1 MSTGFTI
8 FCKYSPS
15 VTKVINSVRKDMEA
29 MGADI
34 DEIEDRVGKRLKN
47 KKRLNALMDGEYR
60 APNISD
66 ARLTGLIEKLYEENP
81 LKAAEVEN
89 QFEEALDIFED
100 LRFDLEDIELGE
112 GVGAFE
118 EFINFTLNPPDVS
131 TEGAAPLSG
140 IAQLPD
146 VNLPPP
152 PQIGT
157 GVNASLFANN
167 NTLGTQFNLLPTAVK
182 FDKLFPLG

>member
-1 MSTGFTI
+1 MAEYLKDS
-8 FCKYSPS
+8 YDSQS
-15 VTKVINSVRKDMEA
+15 RMYQVIKDMEA

-34 DEIEDRVGKRLKN
+34 DEIEDRVGSRLKN

-81 LKAAEVEN
+81 LKAAEVED
-89 QFEEALDIFED
+89 QFDEALSIFED
-100 LRFDLEDIELGE
+100 LRYDLEDIELGE

-131 TEGAAPLSG
+131 TEGTAPVSG
-140 IAQLPD
+140 IAQIAPI
-146 VNLPPP
+146 NLPPP

-167 NTLGTQFNLLPTAVK
+167 NTLGNQFNLLPTAVK

>member
-1 MSTGFTI
+1 
-8 FCKYSPS
+8 
-15 VTKVINSVRKDMEA
+15 
-29 MGADI
+29 
-34 DEIEDRVGKRLKN
+34 
-47 KKRLNALMDGEYR
+47 MDGEYR

-100 LRFDLEDIELGE
+100 LRFDLEDMELGE

-131 TEGAAPLSG
+131 TQGTAPLSG

-157 GVNASLFANN
+157 GVNTNLFRN
-167 NTLGTQFNLLPTAVK
+167 NTNAGTQFNLLPNAAK